1 MPRSISIPDSFCRK
15 VAQTLGAHDMVQ
27 PGDAVLVAVSGGPD
41 SMALAR
47 ALNHLAPEFELQI
60 GLAHLNHGLRG
71 LDAHRDQAFVQQ
83 FADGH
88 GLPCFSEIQ
97 NVKRLAHEKGGS
109 LEEAGRNA
117 RYDFFFR
124 IAADLGYTRIA
135 TGHTRDDNAE
145 QVLMALLRGSGSKG
159 LTGIPA
165 KRNAMIIRPLIDQSR
180 QEVIDFLE
188 ALNQAYVTDDS
199 NQDPVFL
206 RNRIRNHLIPLLEK
220 DYNPNIRQGLHRLS
234 RILGE
239 ETRFL
244 EDHTCQAF
252 DLCVQ
257 KRVPDAVFLS
267 IPVLDMLHPALIP
280 RVLRHAICHVKTNLD
295 RITHSHITAI
305 QDLAAGA
312 APGKHLDLPDRIRVY
327 KTRGRLCIR
336 KEILP
341 LRQLGRR
348 HKQSTR
354 IPPKM

>member
-15 VAQTLGAHDMVQ
+15 VVQTLVAHDMVQ

-47 ALNHLAPEFELQI
+47 ALNHVAPEFELRL

-71 LDAHRDQAFVQQ
+71 LYAHRDQAFVQQ

-88 GLPCFSEIQ
+88 GLSCFSEIR
-97 NVKRLAHEKGGS
+97 NVKHLADEKGDS

-124 IAADLGYTRIA
+124 TAADHGYTRIA

-159 LTGIPA
+159 LAGIPA
-165 KRNAMIIRPLIDQSR
+165 KRNSWIIRPLIDRSR
-180 QEVIDFLE
+180 QEIIDFLD
-188 ALNQAYVTDDS
+188 ALNQTYITDDS
-199 NQDPVFL
+199 NQDPIFL
-206 RNRIRNHLIPLLEK
+206 RNRVRNHLIPLLEK

-234 RILGE
+234 RILGN

-244 EDHTCQAF
+244 ADHTCRAF
-252 DLCVQ
+252 DLCV
-257 KRVPDAVFLS
+257 KKKDPDVVFLS
-267 IPVLDMLHPALIP
+267 IPGLDGLHPALIP
-280 RVLRHAICHVKTNLD
+280 RVLRHAICHVKTNLR
-295 RITHSHITAI
+295 RITHDHIMAI

-327 KTRGRLCIR
+327 KTRDRICIR
-336 KEILP
+336 KETLP
-341 LRQLGRR
+341 LRQLGRM

-354 IPPKM
+354 IPPKT